1 MAAGGWSATGSVSS
15 AGERLVAWLRT
26 RTGAVVAG
34 VVALALATSGASAAV
49 LATDADVFGALGSG
63 PVSDTT
69 EEPVDCRTEVP
80 SLTEAMTLAVACGTE
95 VEATDERN
103 AWQSTFATP
112 ESQVR
117 LETGTEAIRSDVDG
131 NGTWAEIDTSVTD
144 DGDGRLDVAAPA
156 TPMSFADGSVPDAPL
171 ARVETSGGEL
181 VDVAAPV
188 ALTEA
193 EIDGDEI
200 TYPEVLN
207 GVDLVVTVNQDGT
220 GWTQALRFDT
230 PQAVRASPVADLG
243 LDEGPEVRAPGLRIA
258 REHGAFQV
266 IDGDTGAAGASS
278 EIVASA
284 RPVVQVSEQASS
296 EAPAPAAARSS
307 KAQNAGPEQATEVV
321 EPEDGASIADTLS
334 AVAADSSTAFPVFAA
349 TAVSGT
355 LGEVTAVRSAWPTS
369 SSSYQ
374 FEGDAGVGRCVASD
388 PNAGWE
394 CGLTSSHRI
403 LYEFGG
409 LSKIGGLS
417 SSDVT
422 AAEFRVYGTHSY
434 NCSMTPTAVYQV
446 GSAAVSSSTTWNT
459 MGSWSTRL
467 GIQMVNHREGCSG
480 LSRWIGFDVLAG
492 AKKVASS
499 GWSALT
505 LGLKS
510 DESSMTSWKRYI
522 GRTLPSG
529 SSGGRGALSITYNQ
543 RPAEPTSLQT
553 VQLRENFG
561 CHTGTY
567 HPHLRTVQ
575 PTISAVLKDPDG
587 NSLKGRFQ
595 VYRVSNNTKVWG
607 AYSGYLG
614 SGKRHTLRVGTE
626 LDGNNV
632 LYKWR
637 VLAVD
642 REQRQGSWSRWC
654 EFRVNNVRPDPPSI
668 DAVTTGVETV
678 YVKNED
684 GKPAVESGGIGLTG
698 KFKFGRKN
706 PDVVRFKFGFNDP
719 ARPHGV
725 TAGSTGTST
734 ISFTPKE
741 PQVYSLT
748 AIAVDQAG
756 NESLP
761 ATYRFDVASPQAT
774 GIWRMDEGT
783 GTTVADGSWVRVK
796 SPLTLTD
803 GASWTDG
810 PHELFGSRIGDNAL
824 QLDGVND
831 RAVTGGPVLNTD
843 KSFVVSAHV
852 MLDADADLSRS
863 QAVLS
868 QNGGQVSP
876 FVLGWYSDCRVQTG
890 CWHFAMRRTSSATPQ
905 SVRVYAPAG
914 TGAQAGKWV
923 HLTAAYNATSDQ
935 LSLYTCTIGT
945 PDQPTPAEPILTTSA
960 ETLTTPWAATG
971 PFIVG
976 RDSWDGTQ
984 VNFFDGRIDN
994 VRVFDGQLVAE
1005 NKVRRLCQGADD
1017 YDFVRAGTALDPTAK
1032 DITLDSEADK

>member
-1 MAAGGWSATGSVSS
+1 MAAGWLGATVSG
-15 AGERLVAWLRT
+15 AWERLVVWLRT
-26 RTGAVVAG
+26 RTGTVVAA
-34 VVALALATSGASAAV
+34 VVALALAASGASAAV
-49 LATDADVFGALGSG
+49 LATDTDVFGALGSG
-63 PVSDTT
+63 PVGDTA

-80 SLTEAMTLAVACGTE
+80 SLAEAMELAVACGTE

-131 NGTWAEIDTSVTD
+131 NGTWAEIDTSVID

-156 TPMSFADGSVPDAPL
+156 TAMSFANGSDPDAPL
-171 ARVETSGGEL
+171 ARVETSDGEL

-193 EIDGDEI
+193 ETDGDEI
-200 TYPEVLN
+200 TYPEVLD

-230 PQAVRASPVADLG
+230 ARAVRASPLADLG
-243 LDEGPEVRAPGLRIA
+243 LDDGPEVHAPGLRVA
-258 REHGAFQV
+258 REHGAFKV
-266 IDGDTGAAGASS
+266 IDGDTDTAGGTGS
-278 EIVASA
+278 EVVASA
-284 RPVVQVSEQASS
+284 RPVVQTSESASG
-296 EAPAPAAARSS
+296 AAAASGTARASET
-307 KAQNAGPEQATEVV
+307 KAAGPQRTGEVV
-321 EPEDGASIADTLS
+321 EPEDGSSIAETLS
-334 AVAADSSTAFPVFAA
+334 AVAADSNTAFPVFAA

-434 NCSMTPTAVYQV
+434 NCSTTPTAVYQV
-446 GSAAVSSSTTWNT
+446 GSNAVSSSTTWNNK
-459 MGSWSTRL
+459 GSWSTRL
-467 GIQMVNHREGCSG
+467 GVQMVNHRDGCSG
-480 LSRWIGFDVLAG
+480 LTRWVGFDVLAG

-510 DESSMTSWKRYI
+510 DESNMTGWKRYI

-529 SSGGRGALSITYNQ
+529 SSGGRGALSVTYNQ
-543 RPAEPTSLQT
+543 RPAEPSSLQT

-561 CHTGTY
+561 CRTGAD
-567 HPHLRTVQ
+567 HPHLRTLQ
-575 PTISAVLKDPDG
+575 PTISAVLRDPDG
-587 NSLKGRFQ
+587 NTLKGRFQ

-607 AYSGYLG
+607 AYSGYLS

-626 LDGNNV
+626 LLGNDV

-642 REQRQGSWSRWC
+642 REQRQGSWSKWC
-654 EFRVNNVRPDPPSI
+654 EFRVNNVKPDPPSI

-678 YVKNED
+678 YVENED
-684 GKPAVESGGIGLTG
+684 DKPAVESGGLGMTG

-706 PDVVRFKFGFNDP
+706 ADVVRFKFGFNDP
-719 ARPHGV
+719 ARPSSV
-725 TAGSTGTST
+725 SVGSTGTS
-734 ISFTPKE
+734 IVSFTPKE
-741 PQVYSLT
+741 PLVYSLT
-748 AIAVDQAG
+748 AVAVDRAG
-756 NESLP
+756 NVSAP
-761 ATYRFDVASPQAT
+761 ATYRFDVAAPQAT

-783 GTTVADGSWVRVK
+783 GTTVADGSWVTVP

-803 GASWTDG
+803 GASWADG
-810 PHELFGSRIGDNAL
+810 PHELFGSRVGDNAL
-824 QLDGVND
+824 QFDGVND
-831 RAVTGGPVLNTD
+831 RAITAGPVLQTD
-843 KSFVVSAHV
+843 NSFVVSAHV

-863 QAVLS
+863 QIALS
-868 QNGGQVSP
+868 QNGAQVSP
-876 FVLGWYSDCRVQTG
+876 FALGWYGDCRSQAG
-890 CWHFAMRRTSSATPQ
+890 CWQFAMRKTSSATPQ
-905 SVRVYAPAG
+905 TVRVYAPAG
-914 TGAQAGKWV
+914 VGAQAGKWV
-923 HLTAAYNATSDQ
+923 HLTGAYDADSDR

-945 PDQPTPAEPILTTSA
+945 PTQPTPAEPVVTTSA
-960 ETLTTPWAATG
+960 ETLTTPWESNG

-976 RDSWDGTQ
+976 RDFWDATQ
-984 VNFFDGRIDN
+984 TAFFDGRIDN

-1017 YDFVRAGTALDPTAK
+1017 YDFVRGTTALDPTTK
-1032 DITLDSEADK
+1032 DATLDGEADE